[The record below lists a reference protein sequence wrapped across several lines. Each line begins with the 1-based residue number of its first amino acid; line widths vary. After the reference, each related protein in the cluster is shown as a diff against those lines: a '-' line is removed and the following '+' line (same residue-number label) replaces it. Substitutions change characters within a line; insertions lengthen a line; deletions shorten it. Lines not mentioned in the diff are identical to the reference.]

1 MRVVVVGNGKVGHTL
16 TEQLSKEGH
25 DVVVIDN
32 DRRALEESTNV
43 LDVMGVSGNGASYRV
58 QVEAGV
64 NKADLLIAVT
74 NADEINILCCLV
86 AKKLGVRHTIAR
98 VRNPE
103 YSDQLMFIQDELG
116 LSMSINPEFAAAD
129 EIFRMLRLP
138 GALKVE
144 VFSRGKVELVELKLT
159 ADSLLDGLPLS
170 ALYKKH
176 QIKVLVC
183 AVQRG
188 SEVFI
193 PGGDFVLCAGDKI
206 SVTAAPGEI
215 EALFRALGVLNL
227 KAR

>member
-176 QIKVLVC
+176 Q
-183 AVQRG
+183 
-188 SEVFI
+188 
-193 PGGDFVLCAGDKI
+193 
-206 SVTAAPGEI
+206 
-215 EALFRALGVLNL
+215 
-227 KAR
+227 